1 MGKSTKKSASKV
13 DAAAVVTAPTKPLK
27 KGKREA
33 EDASEKQAVS
43 AKKQK
48 VDEKKSE
55 VKTEKKAVKKKVK
68 TSSDDDTSSESEQQ
82 VQVKASAKN
91 RHVGSDSEDESSG
104 LEEAVSAPNNKPAI
118 AAKNGHVAAVKKKDE
133 SSDDSD
139 SAEGETSSDEDVA
152 AAKKAPMAQTK
163 KGPVAPAKKKD
174 ESSDDSDSSSEDE
187 TSSDEDVTAAKKAP
201 ATKKKSVLSTQMK
214 DESSGDESDSEDE
227 TSSDDN
233 AAKTKKA
240 PAASTKNG
248 PVAATG
254 KKKDESSTDDDG
266 SDDDVAAKNNT
277 AAASKKKDES
287 SEESESDNEGSSSDD
302 DDTDEKMTDVAT
314 AKENAGK
321 GGSPFEKTPNTPAT
335 PKQQTSGSK
344 TLFVGNLSYSVE
356 QADVENFFKAA
367 GEIVDVRFAMNS
379 DNSFKGFGHVEF
391 ASAEAA
397 EKALR
402 ELNGEELLGRSVR
415 LDLARERGANTP
427 YSGGKDTQSFQK
439 GGRAQGQTIFVRG
452 FNKYDSEDQI
462 RSSLEEHFG
471 SCGEI
476 TRVSIPKDQDGAV
489 KGMAYLDFK
498 DSNGFK
504 QALELNGS
512 EFGES
517 TLSVEE
523 ARPRGDGRDSAG
535 GGRGG
540 GRSGGRGGGWDFGGR
555 SGGRRGGGRGG
566 GGRFGG
572 GGRGRGTPSSR
583 PSMATAGT
591 GKKTTFGEE

>member
-13 DAAAVVTAPTKPLK
+13 DAAAVVAAPTKPLK

-33 EDASEKQAVS
+33 EDAIVKQAVS

-55 VKTEKKAVKKKVK
+55 VKTEKKAVKKKVE
-68 TSSDDDTSSESEQQ
+68 TSSDEDTSPESEQ
-82 VQVKASAKN
+82 QVKASAKN
-91 RHVGSDSEDESSG
+91 GHVGSDSEDESSG
-104 LEEAVSAPNNKPAI
+104 LEEAASAPNKKSAI

-139 SAEGETSSDEDVA
+139 SSSEDETSSDEDVA
-152 AAKKAPMAQTK
+152 AAKKAPVALTK
-163 KGPVAPAKKKD
+163 KGAVAPAKKKD

-201 ATKKKSVLSTQMK
+201 ATKKKSVVSTQKK
-214 DESSGDESDSEDE
+214 DASSSDESDSEDE

-240 PAASTKNG
+240 PAASTKSG

-254 KKKDESSTDDDG
+254 KKKDESS
-266 SDDDVAAKNNT
+266 
-277 AAASKKKDES
+277 
-287 SEESESDNEGSSSDD
+287 EESESDDESSSSDD
-302 DDTDEKMTDVAT
+302 DDTDVKMTDVAT
-314 AKENAGK
+314 AKANAGK
-321 GGSPFEKTPNTPAT
+321 GDSPFDKTPKTPAT
-335 PKQQTSGSK
+335 PRQQTSGSK

-391 ASAEAA
+391 ATAEAA

-402 ELNGEELLGRSVR
+402 ELNGEELLGRPVR

-427 YSGGKDTQSFQK
+427 K

-452 FNKYDSEDQI
+452 FNKYDGEDQI

-489 KGMAYLDFK
+489 KGMAYIDFK
-498 DSNGFK
+498 DNDSFK

-512 EFGES
+512 DFGES
-517 TLSVEE
+517 TLAVEE
-523 ARPRGDGRDSAG
+523 ARPRGDARDSAG

-540 GRSGGRGGGWDFGGR
+540 GWSGGRGGGRDFGGR

-572 GGRGRGTPSSR
+572 GGRGRGTPGR

-591 GKKTTFGEE
+591 GAQNNWTALAFL

>member
-1 MGKSTKKSASKV
+1 MTYLLQLLDYHVGYACRFSLCMILGFSGGSLLQFPNAPSLIGLASDTNQCAIIIDGAWGGPGHSGRISIEVMSILYGFVMSMVAKITSAGSSKL
-13 DAAAVVTAPTKPLK
+13 ASLSLQKHTNYLPLK
-27 KGKREA
+27 CLRCIGVVCCKAGKREA
-33 EDASEKQAVS
+33 EDAIEKQAVS

-55 VKTEKKAVKKKVK
+55 VKTEKKAVKKKVE
-68 TSSDDDTSSESEQQ
+68 TSSDEDPSSESEQQ
-82 VQVKASAKN
+82 PK
-91 RHVGSDSEDESSG
+91 
-104 LEEAVSAPNNKPAI
+104 
-118 AAKNGHVAAVKKKDE
+118 
-133 SSDDSD
+133 
-139 SAEGETSSDEDVA
+139 
-152 AAKKAPMAQTK
+152 
-163 KGPVAPAKKKD
+163 
-174 ESSDDSDSSSEDE
+174 
-187 TSSDEDVTAAKKAP
+187 
-201 ATKKKSVLSTQMK
+201 
-214 DESSGDESDSEDE
+214 
-227 TSSDDN
+227 
-233 AAKTKKA
+233 
-240 PAASTKNG
+240 
-248 PVAATG
+248 
-254 KKKDESSTDDDG
+254 
-266 SDDDVAAKNNT
+266 
-277 AAASKKKDES
+277 
-287 SEESESDNEGSSSDD
+287 
-302 DDTDEKMTDVAT
+302 
-314 AKENAGK
+314 
-321 GGSPFEKTPNTPAT
+321 TPAT

-344 TLFVGNLSYSVE
+344 TLFVGNLSFSVE

-402 ELNGEELLGRSVR
+402 ELNGEELLGRPVR
-415 LDLARERGANTP
+415 LDLARERGASTP

-471 SCGEI
+471 SCGEV

-489 KGMAYLDFK
+489 KGMAYIDFK
-498 DSNGFK
+498 DSDSFK

-540 GRSGGRGGGWDFGGR
+540 GWSGGRGGGRDFGGR
-555 SGGRRGGGRGG
+555 VVAGTLEGEVVAGTLVGEVAVAVVVDVGVVVGLEVVVGDEGLPADQVWLQLELERRQHSVKNSGGDAVVWGL
-566 GGRFGG
+566 
-572 GGRGRGTPSSR
+572 
-583 PSMATAGT
+583 
-591 GKKTTFGEE
+591 